1 LPKYDL
7 SAINSVRKP
16 YCELCG
22 SPTTIWPHHIKPR
35 GAGGKD
41 VKENLIQLCFNCHR
55 DVHDGKLHRRN
66 LVEIVAKREGLPV
79 KEIYKLNGWLLED
92 TLPGEI
98 KTPNPIAGDTFEEI
112 IELYISCLE
121 KGENSMW
128 DKAALITV
136 MHDHMKMAPRQ
147 IASAIGCS
155 ASLCRKMVRVFK
167 AFPSEA
173 QRIPMLSFRHHQI
186 ASYTS
191 DPQKWIAEAADN
203 QWSTRVL
210 QDKINSTKDSD
221 VEKKDKAKARA
232 EKVLLLVSEILDEHD
247 SISLWLEE
255 ELQKLVNKKLIA

>member
-191 DPQKWIAEAADN
+191 DPQRWIAEAADN